1 MTLDG
6 EKRRAVSRFSAVPH
20 LGGRVVS
27 VPRSQVPLRLV
38 PLGERTSF
46 LDDVYRR
53 YCRYV
58 AAVVLRLDGRQA
70 EVDDIVQEVFV
81 EAARGVT
88 RLRDT
93 DAVKG
98 WLATIT
104 VRVVRHRLRMRRL
117 RRWLGMDAQADY
129 AGLID
134 PSASP
139 LDKLVVRAVYRVLD
153 ELPVEERLAFSLHH
167 IEGEKLDVVARLCRC
182 SPATA
187 KRRIA
192 RAQRAIEE
200 HMGDGRG

>member
-1 MTLDG
+1 M
-6 EKRRAVSRFSAVPH
+6 SRSAA
-20 LGGRVVS
+20 
-27 VPRSQVPLRLV
+27 PLRLV
-38 PLGERTSF
+38 PSDGRTSF

-58 AAVVLRLDGRQA
+58 AAVILRLDGRHA

-81 EAARGVT
+81 EAARGVA
-88 RLRDT
+88 RLRDA

-104 VRVVRHRLRMRRL
+104 VRVVRHRLRARRL
-117 RRWLGMDAQADY
+117 RRFLGLDAQADY

-139 LDKLVVRAVYRVLD
+139 LDKLLVRAVYRVLD
-153 ELPVEERLAFSLHH
+153 ELPVDDRLAFTLHH
-167 IEGEKLDVVARLCRC
+167 IEGEKLEVVARLCRC
-182 SPATA
+182 SSATA

-192 RAQRAIEE
+192 RAQQAIEDR
-200 HMGDGRG
+200 MGEGT

>member
-1 MTLDG
+1 M
-6 EKRRAVSRFSAVPH
+6 SPSAA
-20 LGGRVVS
+20 
-27 VPRSQVPLRLV
+27 PLRLV
-38 PLGERTSF
+38 PIDERTSF

-58 AAVVLRLDGRQA
+58 AAVILRLDGRHA

-81 EAARGVT
+81 EAARGVA
-88 RLRDT
+88 RLREP

-104 VRVVRHRLRMRRL
+104 VRVVRHRLRARRL
-117 RRWLGMDAQADY
+117 RRFLGLDAQADY

-139 LDKLVVRAVYRVLD
+139 LDKLLVRAVYRVLD
-153 ELPVEERLAFSLHH
+153 ELPVDDRLAFTLHH
-167 IEGEKLDVVARLCRC
+167 IEGEKLEVVARLCGC
-182 SPATA
+182 SCATA

-192 RAQRAIEE
+192 RAQQAIEDR
-200 HMGDGRG
+200 MGEGT

>member
-1 MTLDG
+1 M
-6 EKRRAVSRFSAVPH
+6 
-20 LGGRVVS
+20 
-27 VPRSQVPLRLV
+27 PRSQAPLRLV
-38 PLGERTSF
+38 PLDERTSF

-58 AAVVLRLDGRQA
+58 GAVVLRLDGRQT

-81 EAARGVT
+81 EAARGVA
-88 RLRDT
+88 RLRDAE
-93 DAVKG
+93 AVKG

-104 VRVVRHRLRMRRL
+104 VRVVRHRLRARRL
-117 RRWLGMDAQADY
+117 RRFLGLDAQADY
-129 AGLID
+129 GALVD

-139 LDKLVVRAVYRVLD
+139 LDKLLVRAVYRVLD
-153 ELPVEERLAFSLHH
+153 ELPVDDRLAFTLHH

-192 RAQRAIEE
+192 RVQQAIEE
-200 HMGDGRG
+200 RMGDGHG

>member
-1 MTLDG
+1 M
-6 EKRRAVSRFSAVPH
+6 VP
-20 LGGRVVS
+20 
-27 VPRSQVPLRLV
+27 VPRIQAPLRLV

-58 AAVVLRLDGRQA
+58 GAVALRLDGRQT

-81 EAARGVT
+81 EAARGVG
-88 RLRDT
+88 RLRDAE
-93 DAVKG
+93 AVKG

-104 VRVVRHRLRMRRL
+104 VRVVRHRLRARRL
-117 RRWLGMDAQADY
+117 RRFLGLDAQADY
-129 AGLID
+129 GGLID

-139 LDKLVVRAVYRVLD
+139 LDKLLVRAVYRVLD
-153 ELPVEERLAFSLHH
+153 ELPVDDRLAFSLHH

-200 HMGDGRG
+200 RMGDGHG

>member
-1 MTLDG
+1 
-6 EKRRAVSRFSAVPH
+6 VSRSAA
-20 LGGRVVS
+20 
-27 VPRSQVPLRLV
+27 PLRLV
-38 PLGERTSF
+38 PIDEQTSF

-58 AAVVLRLDGRQA
+58 GAVILRLDGRQT

-81 EAARGVT
+81 EAARGVA
-88 RLRDT
+88 RLRDA

-104 VRVVRHRLRMRRL
+104 VRVVRHRLRARRL
-117 RRWLGMDAQADY
+117 RRFLGLDAQTDY

-139 LDKLVVRAVYRVLD
+139 LDKLLVRAVYRVLD
-153 ELPVEERLAFSLHH
+153 ELPVDDRLAFTLHH
-167 IEGEKLDVVARLCRC
+167 IEGEKLEAVARLCRC
-182 SPATA
+182 SCATA

-192 RAQRAIEE
+192 RAQKAIEDR
-200 HMGDGRG
+200 MGEGS